1 MAGFNQLPLRQQL
14 TRVIVA
20 ISGIALL
27 LTATAIAVYEYYEFR
42 RTLVRDSIVLADV
55 VATNVSGTLAFD
67 DEQAATTAL
76 GALRSDPHVMAAA
89 LYDAEGK
96 RFAEY
101 RRGASVPMTPE
112 AASVDR
118 ADFEDGGLTI
128 VRPVQHN
135 DRRLGT
141 IYIRTDQRELTER
154 LLVFGG
160 LVLLTLVAGVGIA
173 ALLSA
178 RMQRPITRPILQL
191 AETARSVSERKDFS
205 VRAPA
210 TSGGEIGT
218 LTTAFNDMLGAIE
231 ERRQALLA
239 ANERLLGEVAE
250 RQQAE
255 QRASAHAA
263 RLAQLNQITR
273 AIAERQDVE
282 SVFQTVVGSVE
293 EQLPVD
299 FACVC
304 VYEREREVLKVT
316 TVGARSL
323 ALAQEMGVLPP
334 FTLAIESNGLE
345 RCIHGELIYEPNT
358 PIVPAPFA
366 RRIGASGLR
375 SLVIAPLAV
384 ETQVFGTLIAG
395 RRAGAAFTSTDCE
408 FLRQLSEHVALAT
421 HQAQLYT
428 ALQKAYDDLRQ
439 TQQAVMQ
446 QERLRALGQM
456 ASGIAHDINNAISPV
471 SLYIESMLE
480 REEHLSAQGRE
491 RLTIVQRAIDDVAN
505 TVSRMRDFY
514 RQRPQEMSLVRV
526 SLNTL
531 ADQVIDLTKAR
542 WFDMP
547 QQRGVVIELKKEFAS
562 GLALVKGV
570 ETEIREALTNLIFN
584 AVDAMPR
591 GGTLTVRTMMM
602 SRSAEPGRREP
613 EMRAVVEVSDS
624 GTGMSDETLR
634 RCMEPFFTT
643 KGERGS
649 GLGLA
654 MVYGMVKRHGGEIEL
669 NSEVGRGTTV
679 RLLFPVAQGVE
690 PFVEAPRA
698 SPPTRL
704 RILLV
709 DDDPLLIKSVTE
721 TLESDGHNVVPA
733 SGGQLGI
740 NTFNNAASSPEPF
753 DAVIT
758 DLGMPYVDGRRV
770 AAAVKQASAA
780 TPVFLLTGWGNR
792 LVAEGE
798 IPPEVDRILNK
809 PPKLRDLREALAT
822 VKRVESL

>member
-1 MAGFNQLPLRQQL
+1 MAARDQRSIRQQL
-14 TRVIVA
+14 TRIIVS
-20 ISGIALL
+20 ISSIALL
-27 LTATAIAVYEYYEFR
+27 LTAGAIAVYEYVDFR
-42 RTLVRDSIVLADV
+42 RAHVRDSIVLADV
-55 VATNVSGTLAFD
+55 VASNVSGTLAFD
-67 DEQAATTAL
+67 DAAAGKAAL
-76 GALRSDPHVMAAA
+76 AALRSDQHVMTAA
-89 LYDAEGK
+89 LYDANGE
-96 RFAEY
+96 RFTEY
-101 RRGASVPMTPE
+101 RRDEGVAAAPPRAGAE
-112 AASVDR
+112 GAL
-118 ADFEDGGLTI
+118 FEGGRLTI
-128 VRPVQHN
+128 VRPVVHN
-135 DRRLGT
+135 HRRLGT
-141 IYIRTDQRELTER
+141 IYISMDQHELRER

-160 LVLLTLVAGVGIA
+160 LVLLTLAAAVGMTV
-173 ALLSA
+173 LLSA
-178 RMQRPITRPILQL
+178 KMQQPITQPILRL
-191 AETARSVSERKDFS
+191 AETARSISERKDFS

-210 TSGGEIGT
+210 LSGGEIGT
-218 LTTAFNDMLGAIE
+218 LTAAFNNMLGVIE
-231 ERRQALLA
+231 EQRQALLA
-239 ANERLLGEVAE
+239 SNERLQGEVTD
-250 RQQAE
+250 RQLAE

-263 RLAQLNQITR
+263 RLAQLNQLTR

-304 VYEREREVLKVT
+304 VYEREREVLKVST
-316 TVGARSL
+316 IGSRSL
-323 ALAQEMGVLPP
+323 ELARDLGVVPP
-334 FTLAIESNGLE
+334 YTLAIESNGLE
-345 RCIHGELIYEPNT
+345 RCIRGELIYEPNT
-358 PIVPAPFA
+358 PTLPAPFA
-366 RRIGASGLR
+366 RRAGGIGLR

-384 ETQVFGTLIAG
+384 ETQVFGVLIAA
-395 RRAGAAFTSTDCE
+395 RRPSAAFTAADCE

-428 ALQKAYDDLRQ
+428 ALQKAYEDLRQ

-471 SLYIESMLE
+471 SLYIESMIE
-480 REEHLSAQGRE
+480 KEPHLSAQGRE

-514 RQRPQEMSLVRV
+514 RQRPQAISLVRV
-526 SLNTL
+526 NLNTL

-547 QQRGVVIELKKEFAS
+547 QQRGVVIELKRSFAP
-562 GLALVKGV
+562 GLAAVKGV
-570 ETEIREALTNLIFN
+570 ETEIREALTNLVFN

-591 GGTLTVRTMMM
+591 GGTLTLRTVMM
-602 SRSAEPGRREP
+602 A
-613 EMRAVVEVSDS
+613 RAVDTAQPAPEKRVGIEVSDT
-624 GTGMSDETLR
+624 GTGMSEETLR

-669 NSEVGRGTTV
+669 SSEVGQGTTV
-679 RLLFPVAQGVE
+679 RLLFPVAPE
-690 PFVEAPRA
+690 PEAFFEPPEL
-698 SPPTRL
+698 SPPGRL

-709 DDDPLLIKSVTE
+709 DDDPLLIKSVGE
-721 TLESDGHNVVPA
+721 TLEADGHVVVPA
-733 SGGQLGI
+733 SGGQAGI
-740 NTFNNAASSPEPF
+740 NLFRDTVAGGETF

-770 AAAVKQASAA
+770 AAAVKAASPL

-792 LVAEGE
+792 LVAEGD

-822 VKRVESL
+822 VKRVVPV